1 MGLVIYRPFY
11 QLCNCLCPVVPIA
24 IEGFEMHRYM
34 QEKAGETKG
43 GKTAVVFQQRSGPQ
57 SQKDSLLLKVPACFI
72 RMHASDLHAM
82 PITSPS
88 MHASRRVSRSPRCP
102 ACPRVCWQ

>member
-1 MGLVIYRPFY
+1 MGLVIYRPSY
-11 QLCNCLCPVVPIA
+11 QLCNSLCPVVPIA

-57 SQKDSLLLKVPACFI
+57 SQKDSLLLKVLLVLSGCMPQICMQCLSL
-72 RMHASDLHAM
+72 RPPCMHPD
-82 PITSPS
+82 
-88 MHASRRVSRSPRCP
+88 V
-102 ACPRVCWQ
+102 